1 MGIVVRARFA
11 GDLRSSFEEL
21 ISGYSSMRVLTYFS
35 SISIIGR
42 AAGLLENL
50 EIVFGHEDII
60 RGVSPYFAFQRAL
73 VEGLKAEVKGKDLL
87 ERKIS
92 SGKPSSLQG
101 RSGPLARLFKGR
113 R

>member
-1 MGIVVRARFA
+1 MVT
-11 GDLRSSFEEL
+11 
-21 ISGYSSMRVLTYFS
+21 YSR
-35 SISIIGR
+35 SISLIGR
-42 AAGLLENL
+42 AGELLDAL
-50 EIVFGHEDII
+50 ELLFQHEDII
-60 RGVSPYFAFQRAL
+60 RGVCPYFAVQRAL